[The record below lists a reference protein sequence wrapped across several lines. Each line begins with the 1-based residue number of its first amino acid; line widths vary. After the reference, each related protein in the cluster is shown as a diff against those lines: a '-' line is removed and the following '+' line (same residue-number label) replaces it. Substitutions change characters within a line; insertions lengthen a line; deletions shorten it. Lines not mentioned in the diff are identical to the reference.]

1 MTYCDTCGHQF
12 SDVCG
17 GCESLEGVPVK
28 YKKKNVI
35 DINSLERGCF
45 YGVGTDGVFYKVFP
59 RVKMPLA
66 KKIDIGTGKIIYPTN
81 ADRIRNMTDE
91 ELAKWIDNNMC
102 VLGHGCPCE
111 KCEQPYKRPC
121 DGAWLEWLKQEV
133 KE

>member
-66 KKIDIGTGKIIYPTN
+66 KKIDIGKY
-81 ADRIRNMTDE
+81 
-91 ELAKWIDNNMC
+91 
-102 VLGHGCPCE
+102 
-111 KCEQPYKRPC
+111 
-121 DGAWLEWLKQEV
+121 V
-133 KE
+133 K